1 MAITEAEV
9 RAATKRMQAKA
20 VVRAIAARYDMARD
34 LVVVA
39 FDTGVEIGFPPRMAQ
54 GLANATPAQLRKIEI
69 TPAGLGLHWP
79 LLDADLHVPG
89 LLRGILGSSRWM
101 AAHLGAEGGRA
112 RSRAKAASARANG
125 RKGGR
130 PRKTA

>member
-1 MAITEAEV
+1 MAIIEAEV
-9 RAATKRMQAKA
+9 QAAGKRMKSKSATHA
-20 VVRAIAARYDMARD
+20 VSARYDRARD

-39 FDTGVEIGFPPRMAQ
+39 LNTGVEIGFPPRMTE
-54 GLANATPAQLRKIEI
+54 GLANATATQLGKIEV
-69 TPAGLGLHWP
+69 TPAGMGLHWP

-89 LLRGILGSSRWM
+89 LLRGLLGSSRWM
-101 AAHLGAEGGRA
+101 AAHLGAEGGRV

-125 RKGGR
+125 LKGGR